1 MEFYKIQDES
11 YVSCDESDAE
21 FVMIPRK
28 EYNGL
33 QNALRIVNDRA
44 LQQID
49 KSKADE
55 YGFRFLRGEMRYYR
69 KGRGELYLITKET
82 PYSVKLDVSE
92 VKYLIENKLREIYC
106 WTDQINLQEY
116 QDDGDR
122 LEEYDNSMAP
132 EDVVNAATLWKKPN
146 IEKDDF
152 FWGSSNAKSHAMY
165 NVFSEYK
172 QFIVAVDRIS
182 ANYGTGQ
189 YEVSYWATEII

>member
-11 YVSCDESDAE
+11 YVLCDESDAE

-92 VKYLIENKLREIYC
+92 VKYLIENKLRELYPKTPN
-106 WTDQINLQEY
+106 WFRNTRKMRT
-116 QDDGDR
+116 G
-122 LEEYDNSMAP
+122 
-132 EDVVNAATLWKKPN
+132 LWKKPN
-146 IEKDDF
+146 IEKDNF

-165 NVFSEYK
+165 NAFSEYK
-172 QFIVAVDRIS
+172 QFVVAVDRIS